1 MGLRRRARELAIQVL
16 FHMEFTSGDPQG
28 AFELICENFPVREP
42 LKEFALALI
51 LGVSE
56 QKGVLDRVIREASK
70 NWRVERMSK
79 LDISILRIAAY
90 EILFREEIPPKVS
103 INEAVELAKRY
114 GSEESGRFIN
124 GVLDHIY
131 SDTSGADR
139 CDAERGDGKSGF
151 SQERRL
157 ASDVPASDKGA
168 SI

>member
-1 MGLRRRARELAIQVL
+1 
-16 FHMEFTSGDPQG
+16 MEFTPGEPQR
-28 AFELICENFPVREP
+28 AFDLICENFPVRES
-42 LKEFALALI
+42 LKEFAFALV

-56 QKGVLDRVIREASK
+56 QKGELDRVIREASE

-79 LDISILRIAAY
+79 LDISILRVATY
-90 EILFREEIPPKVS
+90 EILFRDEIPPKVS

-131 SDTSGADR
+131 SDTGGADR
-139 CDAERGDGKSGF
+139 CDAAREDGKGGF
-151 SQERRL
+151 SQESHL
-157 ASDVPASDKGA
+157 TSEVPASEKGA